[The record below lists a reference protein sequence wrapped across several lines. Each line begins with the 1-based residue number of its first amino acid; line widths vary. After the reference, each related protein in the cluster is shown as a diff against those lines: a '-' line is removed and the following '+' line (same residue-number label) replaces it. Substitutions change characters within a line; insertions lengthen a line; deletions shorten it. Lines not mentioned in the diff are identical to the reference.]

1 MQLVKVLPV
10 WDGATDRGQR
20 SSARRERAVTR
31 TGLKSNRAGTSAPRT
46 LLAIGNLDRGWLVAL
61 VWTLGTNRADG
72 ESKMMARFGM
82 ILYWCGLA
90 IASMCAI
97 AALTILAAILTNK
110 LSDPEAWIGV
120 MFFAACGGLAWLAGR
135 AAKDAL
141 ADI

>member
-1 MQLVKVLPV
+1 MAPLIQDSGRLLVE
-10 WDGATDRGQR
+10 
-20 SSARRERAVTR
+20 SALSRTRQSNPIGPERVP
-31 TGLKSNRAGTSAPRT
+31 PRT

-72 ESKMMARFGM
+72 KSKMMARFGM

-120 MFFAACGGLAWLAGR
+120 MFFAGCGGLAWLAGR